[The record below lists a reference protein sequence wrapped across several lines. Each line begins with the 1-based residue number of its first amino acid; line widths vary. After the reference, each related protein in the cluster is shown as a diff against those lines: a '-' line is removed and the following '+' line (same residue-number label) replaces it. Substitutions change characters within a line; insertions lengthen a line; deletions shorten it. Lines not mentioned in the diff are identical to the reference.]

1 MKTEAA
7 LLAIIIA
14 LVATVHSAVRKGD
27 EARAESAHYQRL
39 ADDLDHAAL
48 ILGEPWD
55 LMVGVGRIAA
65 DLNDGTAQGW
75 VGWINNID
83 PATSC
88 IDGPRYVVCAA
99 VKETCWETQ

>member
-1 MKTEAA
+1 MKSEAA
-7 LLAIIIA
+7 QKAVSMVLASVLCI
-14 LVATVHSAVRKGD
+14 VWHQRDT
-27 EARAESAHYQRL
+27 ARTESAHYQRL
-39 ADDLDHAAL
+39 AADLDHAAL

-75 VGWINNID
+75 VGWLNNID

-99 VKETCWETQ
+99 VKETCWVTP